1 MTAFR
6 AAFKAY
12 RMHQVLILPRFA
24 RLTFA
29 LGLATAVFPVDAEYY
44 FNPRFLSNDLAESVD
59 LSAFTK
65 GREAPP
71 GTYRVDIYLNDEFM
85 ASRDI
90 TFIADDNNADLIPCL
105 STDLLVSLGIKKS
118 ALLDNK
124 EHSADKHVP
133 DNSACTPLQDRLA
146 DASSEFDVGQQHL
159 SLSVPQIY
167 VGRMARGYVSP
178 NLWEEGINA
187 GLLNYSFNGNSINN
201 RSNHNAGKSNYAYL
215 NLQSG
220 INIGSWRL
228 RDNSTWSYNSGS
240 SNSSDSNKW
249 QHINTWLERDIIP
262 LRSRLTLGDG
272 YTQGDIFD
280 GINFRGAQLAS
291 DDNMLPDSQRG
302 FAPVIHG
309 IARGTAQVTIKQNGY
324 DIYNSTVPPGPFTI
338 NDIYAAGNSGDL
350 QVTIK
355 EADGSTQI
363 FTVPYSSVP
372 LLQRE
377 GHTRYSITA
386 GEYRSGNAQQEK
398 PRFFQSTLLHGL
410 PAGWTIYGGTQLADR
425 YRAFNFGIGKNMGA
439 LGALSV
445 DMTQAN
451 STLPDDSQH
460 DGQSVRFL
468 YNKSLNESGTNIQ
481 LVGYRYS
488 TSGYFNFADTTYS
501 RMNGY
506 NIETQD
512 GVIQVK
518 PKFTDYYNLA
528 YNKRGKLQLTV
539 TQQLGRTST
548 LYLSGSH
555 QTYWGTSN
563 VDEQFQAGL
572 NTAFEDIN
580 WTLSYSLTKNA
591 WQKGRDQMLALNVN
605 IPFSHWLRSDSKS
618 QWRHASAS
626 YSMSHDLNGRM
637 TNLAGIYGTL
647 LEDNDL
653 SYSVQ
658 TGYAGG
664 GDGNSG
670 STGYATLNYR
680 GGYGNANIGY
690 SHSDDIKQLYY
701 GVSGGVLAH
710 ANGVTLGQ
718 PLNDTVVL
726 VKAPGAKDAKVEN
739 QTGVRTDWRGYAVLP
754 YATEYREN
762 RVALDT
768 NTLADNVDLDNA
780 VANVVPT
787 RGAIVRAE
795 FKARVGIKLLM
806 TLTHNNKPLPFGAMV
821 TSESSQSSGIVAD
834 NGQVYLSGMPLA
846 GKVQVKWGE
855 EENAHCVANYQLP
868 PESQQQLLTQLSAEC
883 R

>member
-1 MTAFR
+1 MSYLNLRLYQRNTQCLHIRKHRLAGFFVRLVVACAF
-6 AAFKAY
+6 AAQAP
-12 RMHQVLILPRFA
+12 LSSADL
-24 RLTFA
+24 
-29 LGLATAVFPVDAEYY
+29 Y
-44 FNPRFLSNDLAESVD
+44 FNPRFLADDPQAVAD
-59 LSAFTK
+59 LSRFEN
-65 GREAPP
+65 GQELPP
-71 GTYRVDIYLNDEFM
+71 GTYRVDIYLNNGYM
-85 ASRDI
+85 ATRDV
-90 TFIADDNNADLIPCL
+90 TFNTGDSEQGIVPCLTRAQLASMGLNTASVAGMNLLADDACVPL
-105 STDLLVSLGIKKS
+105 TTMVRTLLRTL
-118 ALLDNK
+118 
-124 EHSADKHVP
+124 
-133 DNSACTPLQDRLA
+133 
-146 DASSEFDVGQQHL
+146 DVGQQRL
-159 SLSVPQIY
+159 NLTIPQAFMSN
-167 VGRMARGYVSP
+167 RARGYIP
-178 NLWEEGINA
+178 PELWDPGINA
-187 GLLNYSFNGNSINN
+187 GLLNYNFSGNSVQN
-201 RSNHNAGKSNYAYL
+201 RIGGNSHYAYL

-220 INIGSWRL
+220 LNIGAWRL
-228 RDNSTWSYNSGS
+228 RDNTTWSYNSSDRSSGS
-240 SNSSDSNKW
+240 KNKW

-355 EADGSTQI
+355 EAVLAARR
-363 FTVPYSSVP
+363 FLPYPIRTFP
-372 LLQRE
+372 LLNVKA
-377 GHTRYSITA
+377 YSLFHYGRRIPY
-386 GEYRSGNAQQEK
+386 ESRSRKK
-398 PRFFQSTLLHGL
+398 PAFSRVHYSNGL

-637 TNLAGIYGTL
+637 TNLAGVYGTL
-647 LEDNDL
+647 LEDNNL

-658 TGYAGG
+658 TGYAGEAMEIAEVQ
-664 GDGNSG
+664 
-670 STGYATLNYR
+670 ATPLNYR

-726 VKAPGAKDAKVEN
+726 VKRLAQKMQKSKTRRGAYRLA
-739 QTGVRTDWRGYAVLP
+739 GYAVLP